1 MKTRDFDA
9 LPRQNVRQA
18 PRRKASEGPSL
29 AVALLGGM
37 CVLGLFAVLALL
49 YHVQ

>member
-1 MKTRDFDA
+1 MKTRDFGA
-9 LPRQNVRQA
+9 LPTQDVKQA
-18 PRRKASEGPSL
+18 ARRKASEGPSF
-29 AVALLGGM
+29 AVALLGGV

>member
-1 MKTRDFDA
+1 MKTRDFDV
-9 LPRQNVRQA
+9 LPRQNVRQ
-18 PRRKASEGPSL
+18 PTRRKSGEGPSL
-29 AVALLGGM
+29 AVALLGGV

>member
-1 MKTRDFDA
+1 MKTRDFDT
-9 LPRQNVRQA
+9 LPRQPVRQTA
-18 PRRKASEGPSL
+18 RRKASEGPSL
-29 AVALLGGM
+29 AVALLGGV